1 MCEIT
6 GLLVAR
12 SVWDRGSGEYCARL
26 LGCLFRG
33 RYGIVVVVNTVRDY
47 WAACFAVGMGSW

>member
-1 MCEIT
+1 MT

-26 LGCLFRG
+26 LGCLLRG

-47 WAACFAVGMGSW
+47 WAACCAVGMGSW